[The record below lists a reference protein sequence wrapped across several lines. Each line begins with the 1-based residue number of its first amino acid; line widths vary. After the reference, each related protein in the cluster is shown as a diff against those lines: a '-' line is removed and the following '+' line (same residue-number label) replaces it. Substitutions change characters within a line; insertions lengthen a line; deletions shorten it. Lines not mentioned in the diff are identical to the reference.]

1 MGMYPNIM
9 QPIPFMKHKSKYPP
23 GAAQE
28 KQTVVPEKNEAIEGN
43 KEENK
48 EENKVVVDPENQM
61 QEEPKQE

>member
-1 MGMYPNIM
+1 MYPNIM

-28 KQTVVPEKNEAIEGN
+28 KQTVVPEKNEKI
-43 KEENK
+43 EENK